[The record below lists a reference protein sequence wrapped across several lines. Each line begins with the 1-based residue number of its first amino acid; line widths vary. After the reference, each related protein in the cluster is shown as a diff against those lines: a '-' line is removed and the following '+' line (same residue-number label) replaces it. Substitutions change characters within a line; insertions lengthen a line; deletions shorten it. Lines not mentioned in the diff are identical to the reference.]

1 MKISV
6 TITMTKY
13 SLEETIK
20 KLNETDADFLH
31 LDVMDG
37 KFVPKVLF
45 PIDEVE
51 TFIKYNTKPLDIHL
65 MVKDI
70 KKYVKDYSI
79 LKPEYITFHYETK
92 DDLKEMINYIKSF
105 NIKVGLSIKPNTKVE
120 EILKY
125 LPYLDQV
132 LVMSV
137 EPGLGGQ
144 KFLPEVLPK
153 IRILKQLRK
162 ENNYH
167 YLISVDGGIN
177 EETSKLLKDADV
189 LSIGSFVSMSDNYQ
203 VQLDKLKASIN

>member
-1 MKISV
+1 MKTSV
-6 TITMTKY
+6 TITMTKD
-13 SLEETIK
+13 SLESTIK

-45 PIDEVE
+45 PIEEVK
-51 TFIKYNTKPLDIHL
+51 TFIKYNNKPLDIHL

-70 KKYVKDYSI
+70 KKYVKDYSV
-79 LKPEYITFHYETK
+79 LKPEYITFHYEI
-92 DDLKEMINYIKSF
+92 KEDIKEIINYIKSF

-120 EILKY
+120 EIIKY

-144 KFLPEVLPK
+144 KFIPEVLPK
-153 IRILKQLRK
+153 ISKLKQIRE
-162 ENNYH
+162 ENNYN

-177 EETSKLLKDADV
+177 DEVSKLLKDADV
-189 LSIGSFVSMSDNYQ
+189 LSVGSFVSMSDNFQ
-203 VQLDKLKASIN
+203 VQLDKLKASKY

>member
-1 MKISV
+1 MKTSV
-6 TITMTKY
+6 TITMTKD
-13 SLEETIK
+13 SLESTIK

-45 PIDEVE
+45 PIEEVK
-51 TFIKYNTKPLDIHL
+51 TFIKYNNKPLDIHL

-70 KKYVKDYSI
+70 KKYVKDYSV
-79 LKPEYITFHYETK
+79 LKPEYITFHYEI
-92 DDLKEMINYIKSF
+92 KEDIKEIINYIKSF

-120 EILKY
+120 EIIKY

-144 KFLPEVLPK
+144 KFIPEVLPK
-153 IRILKQLRK
+153 ISKLKQIRE
-162 ENNYH
+162 ENNYN

-177 EETSKLLKDADV
+177 DEVAKLLKDADV
-189 LSIGSFVSMSDNYQ
+189 LSVGSFVSMSDNFQ
-203 VQLDKLKASIN
+203 VQLDKLKASKY